1 MKKLNSAIATLALV
15 MYTFVPARAQYLG
28 TLPKDQE
35 WAIEVTSSASDDI
48 TLTVYYLGHNVDLID
63 AEMTVHSGTVV
74 QRTFPKPGA
83 RVKRIVVEVDTPPG
97 GRATLRFA
105 VGNGAFGT
113 SINLDDASR
122 LVFNSV

>member
-1 MKKLNSAIATLALV
+1 MRKLNCAIATLALV

-28 TLPKDQE
+28 TLPKDQD
-35 WAIEVTSSASDDI
+35 WAIEVTSSANDDI
-48 TLTVYYLGHNVDLID
+48 TLTIYYLGHNVDLID

-83 RVKRIVVEVDTPPG
+83 RVKRIIVEVDPPPG

-105 VGNGAFGT
+105 GGNGTFGT
-113 SINLDDASR
+113 PINLDNAGR
-122 LVFNSV
+122 LVFNIV